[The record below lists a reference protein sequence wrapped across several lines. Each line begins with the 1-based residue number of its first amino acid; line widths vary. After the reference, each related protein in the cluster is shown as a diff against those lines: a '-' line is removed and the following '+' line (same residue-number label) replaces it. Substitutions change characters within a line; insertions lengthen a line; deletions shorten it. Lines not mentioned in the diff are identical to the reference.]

1 MYFQYYDLATQNHSQ
16 FFEIEIPD
24 GLFNLNTRFSLE
36 FFSSLT
42 PPISFTIKIV
52 SDEVKIVQYFKLYV
66 KSIGPFIIIV
76 FYNP

>member
-24 GLFNLNTRFSLE
+24 GIFNSNTRFSLE

-42 PPISFTIKIV
+42 PPIIFTIKNV
-52 SDEVKIVQYFKLYV
+52 SDEVKIVQYFK
-66 KSIGPFIIIV
+66 IC
-76 FYNP
+76 